1 MVPVLRLWLG
11 LIVLFVLP
19 AAAPAQDI
27 YPSRPVRIVVGF
39 GPASAADLTARV
51 LAQRLSK
58 TMGQQFF
65 VENKPGGGSTVA
77 AEQVVRGPKDGYT
90 LFIGTVANVINA
102 VLQPDLAFD
111 FANDFAPIVYATS
124 SPNILVVH
132 PSTGVSDVKGLIA
145 LLKEKPEKIFYGSS
159 GVGTSPHLSG
169 ELFNMM
175 AGTKMVHV
183 PYSGSAQAVTDLIA
197 GRTQVMFSPAS
208 TVLQYVASGQLRALA
223 SSERE
228 RASAAPD
235 LPTVAESGLPG
246 FDTSVWFG
254 LVAPTGVS
262 PDIIEKLSRAVD
274 EALTN
279 DDVKR
284 PLHTAGLDIK
294 GGTPAAFGAFIA
306 TETKKWNDVVV
317 AAGLR
322 K

>member
-1 MVPVLRLWLG
+1 MPVVRLCLG
-11 LIVLFVLP
+11 LALIFLLP
-19 AAAPAQDI
+19 ANALAQNS
-27 YPSRPVRIVVGF
+27 YPTRPVRIVVGF
-39 GPASAADLTARV
+39 GPGSAADLTARV
-51 LAQRLSK
+51 LAQRLSQ

-90 LFIGTVANVINA
+90 LFMGTVANVINA
-102 VLQPDLAFD
+102 VLQGDRAFN
-111 FANDFAPIVYATS
+111 FATDFAPITQLTS

-132 PSTGVSDVKGLIA
+132 PSTGVGNVRDLIA
-145 LLKEKPEKIFYGSS
+145 FLKSNPGKVFYGSS

-183 PYSGSAQAVTDLIA
+183 PYSGSAQAVTDLVA

-208 TVLQYVASGQLRALA
+208 TVLQYVASGQLIALA
-223 SSERE
+223 SSALE
-228 RASAAPD
+228 RATAAPD

-254 LVAPTGVS
+254 LVAPTGASNEV
-262 PDIIEKLSRAVD
+262 IAKLSHAID
-274 EALTN
+274 DALGN
-279 DDVKR
+279 DDVLKS
-284 PLHTAGLDIK
+284 LHTAGLDVK
-294 GGTPAAFGAFIA
+294 GGTPEQFGAFIA
-306 TETKKWNDVVV
+306 AETKKWDDVVV

>member
-1 MVPVLRLWLG
+1 MPVLRFLFALLLITG
-11 LIVLFVLP
+11 LPGTAF
-19 AAAPAQDI
+19 AEGD
-27 YPSRPVRIVVGF
+27 YPSRPVKIVVGF
-39 GPASAADLTARV
+39 GPGSAADLTARV

-58 TMGQQFF
+58 TMGQQFI

-90 LFIGTVANVINA
+90 LFMGTAANVINA
-102 VLQPDLAFD
+102 VMQPNLAFD
-111 FANDFAPIVYATS
+111 FSKDFAPIIYATS

-132 PSTGVSDVKGLIA
+132 PSTGVSNVKELIA
-145 LLKEKPEKIFYGSS
+145 LLKAKPEQVFYGSS

-183 PYSGSAQAVTDLIA
+183 PYSGSAQAVTDLLA

-208 TVLQYVASGQLRALA
+208 TVLQYVEGGQLKALA
-223 SSERE
+223 SSERT
-228 RASAAPD
+228 RAAAAPD
-235 LPTVAESGLPG
+235 LPTVAEAGLPG

-254 LVAPTGVS
+254 VVGPTGISREIV
-262 PDIIEKLSRAVD
+262 DKLSGAFG
-274 EALTN
+274 EALRN
-279 DDVKR
+279 DEVTK
-284 PLHTAGLDIK
+284 PLHAAGLDIK
-294 GGTPAAFGAFIA
+294 GGTPEEFGAYIA
-306 TETKKWNDVVV
+306 SETKKWSDVVT